1 MVSGEQNAQMLAF
14 HENNQEFFMSF
25 FSKLAESGQKKLGEL
40 EDHRYRASCMS
51 DQELLRAARF
61 NSGLA
66 KAAYL
71 QEVKNRGLEAE
82 FRKMMN
88 S

>member
-1 MVSGEQNAQMLAF
+1 
-14 HENNQEFFMSF
+14 MSF
-25 FSKLAESGQKKLGEL
+25 FNKLAEAGQKKLGEL
-40 EDHRYRASCMS
+40 EDYRNQVEDHRYRASRMS

-61 NSGLA
+61 RSGLA